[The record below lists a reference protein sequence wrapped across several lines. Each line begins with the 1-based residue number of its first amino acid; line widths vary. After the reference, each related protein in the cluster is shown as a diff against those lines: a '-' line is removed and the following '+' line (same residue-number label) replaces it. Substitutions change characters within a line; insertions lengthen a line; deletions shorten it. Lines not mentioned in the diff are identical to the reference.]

1 MTFIKSIINDSNKIL
16 LKKYGPPAPELL
28 ISDEQYQVAFVD
40 TETTGI
46 DRKND
51 HIIEIAVKVLCFE
64 TSSGKILSVEG
75 SYESFNDPERTLVQ
89 R

>member
-28 ISDEQYQVAFVD
+28 ISDQGNIKVAFVD

-64 TSSGKILSVEG
+64 ISSLIYSIIIVIKSDFFV
-75 SYESFNDPERTLVQ
+75 
-89 R
+89 

>member
-28 ISDEQYQVAFVD
+28 ISDQSSIRVAFVD

-46 DRKND
+46 DRIND
-51 HIIEIAVKVLCFE
+51 HILEIAIKVICFT
-64 TSSGKILSVEG
+64 TSSGKILSV
-75 SYESFNDPERTLVQ
+75 
-89 R
+89 